1 MMVILTLN
9 GLMNFFAALQSALK
23 KLHLNILVIL
33 ELKRMKLMEVW
44 NKRKF
49 NSLLIIVT
57 IELERMSIKHIRKE
71 YGFYNTILHSS
82 QKLNKTLKTTS
93 KLENS

>member
-1 MMVILTLN
+1 MMVISTLN
-9 GLMNFFAALQSALK
+9 GLMNFFAALK

-33 ELKRMKLMEVW
+33 GLKRTKLMEVW

-57 IELERMSIKHIRKE
+57 IELESMSIKHIRKE
-71 YGFYNTILHSS
+71 CFLQHNIAQLT
-82 QKLNKTLKTTS
+82 KTQ
-93 KLENS
+93 